1 MFEVVHKEVEKR
13 DGTIYEISTLG
24 TSVNVLFV
32 EFRKEYV
39 RYNYKSY
46 LNSAG

>member
-1 MFEVVHKEVEKR
+1 MFEVMHKEVENR
-13 DGTIYEISTLG
+13 DSTIYEISTLG